1 MSIICTPSDHAG
13 DRDYDTLSQSGTMI
27 TLNGVPVFWRSKKQ
41 PVTAV
46 SSAEAEIYALYE
58 TLKEANLFHCRAQE
72 MGIPLTYPLNVK
84 VDSRPAMSFQKGT
97 CVESKLRGTYDLRD
111 KRIKELRDQGRV
123 ETDYVATKDNK
134 ADMFTKC
141 MSTKRSDYLLR
152 LIDNRNWAQ
161 MQPGADWITER
172 LMMEDGNDS

>member
-1 MSIICTPSDHAG
+1 MDVCNGASALQEGRILSNEQVLEALKGAG
-13 DRDYDTLSQSGTMI
+13 DGA
-27 TLNGVPVFWRSKKQ
+27 NKQ
-41 PVTAV
+41 L
-46 SSAEAEIYALYE
+46 AEIYALYE

-72 MGIPLTYPLNVK
+72 IEIPLTYPLNVK

-152 LIDNRNWAQ
+152 LIDNRNWVQ

-172 LMMEDGNDS
+172 LMMEDGNGS